1 MNGEGEDKVIWLE
14 TKSGTFSIKS
24 LYSILERGRLVPFPL
39 GVVWNAWVPPKAS
52 FFFFYLGGTLGK
64 SSNSRPVLEGRLD
77 AG

>member
-24 LYSILERGRLVPFPL
+24 LYSILERGRLVPFPI

-52 FFFFYLGGTLGK
+52 FFFFTWEAPWGKALTL
-64 SSNSRPVLEGRLD
+64 D
-77 AG
+77 QF